1 MKAAARVAGTHA
13 RRPAAEGSVV
23 VTSGLLIRL
32 QPKSGEESAV
42 EALLSG
48 AIPTVDAEPGTTAL
62 FMIRFGPTEYGIFNA
77 FPDEAARQA
86 HMTGHAAEGLF
97 ANAHLFAQP
106 PAIEPV
112 DIIAAKLPD

>member
-1 MKAAARVAGTHA
+1 M
-13 RRPAAEGSVV
+13 
-23 VTSGLLIRL
+23 VTRGLLIRL
-32 QPKSGEESAV
+32 QPRSGEESAV

-48 AIPTVDAEPGTTAL
+48 AIPAVDAEPGTTAL
-62 FMIRFGPTEYGIFNA
+62 FMIRFGPHEYGIFNA

-97 ANAHLFAQP
+97 ANAHLFAKP
-106 PAIEPV
+106 PAIEPI